1 MVAYIRNNIR
11 TISKFYFEKQSY
23 LAKKQNNKISPN
35 EKINKK
41 KSNQPNELINKIS
54 PNKFLSNMV
63 SEDMRYKILILKA
76 L

>member
-11 TISKFYFEKQSY
+11 MISKFYFEKQSY

-41 KSNQPNELINKIS
+41 IQSTK
-54 PNKFLSNMV
+54 
-63 SEDMRYKILILKA
+63 
-76 L
+76 

>member
-11 TISKFYFEKQSY
+11 MISKFYFEKQSY

-41 KSNQPNELINKIS
+41 KFNQPNELINKIS

>member
-11 TISKFYFEKQSY
+11 MISKFYFEKQSY

-35 EKINKK
+35 EKINR

-54 PNKFLSNMV
+54 RNKFLSNMV

>member
-11 TISKFYFEKQSY
+11 MISKFYFEKQSY

-41 KSNQPNELINKIS
+41 NP
-54 PNKFLSNMV
+54 NMV